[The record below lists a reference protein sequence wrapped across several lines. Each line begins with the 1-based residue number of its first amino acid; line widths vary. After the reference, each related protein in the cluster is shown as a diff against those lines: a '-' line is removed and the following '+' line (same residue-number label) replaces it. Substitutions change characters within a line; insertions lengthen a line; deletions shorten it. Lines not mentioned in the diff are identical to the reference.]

1 MPTDSPTHASV
12 HTDVAELFGR
22 QIHFVSGKG
31 GVGKSAF
38 ACALAKHLTDGG
50 TNKVLLAQVNAQ
62 DSHRR
67 LLGLDRA
74 VPPELLELEEG
85 LVVVNIDPQLAMKE
99 YALMTVKFESVYKM
113 AFENRLTKAFLRFV
127 PSLSELTQ
135 LGKIWFHAE
144 EVEGGRSKYD
154 HVVVDLP
161 STGHGLGLLRVARVI
176 REVSNKGPMA
186 EKTRE
191 METTFQ
197 DPTRAC
203 LHVVTL
209 PEELPAN
216 EALELL
222 DEARREAVVP
232 VGACVVNQVNHPIFD
247 PSARMWAEANLQ
259 SDDELVR
266 SCAEVSER
274 RMTRE
279 ALERTTLERLTEETL
294 GAPRITLPFLASEE
308 FGPLEVSRLQTLL
321 ARSVSAAKKARGT
334 S

>member
-1 MPTDSPTHASV
+1 MPTELSSPAAV
-12 HTDVAELFGR
+12 RTDVAELFGR
-22 QIHFVSGKG
+22 QVHFVSGKG

-38 ACALAKHLTDGG
+38 ACALAKHLANGG
-50 TNKVLLAQVNAQ
+50 TSKVLLAQVNAQ

-67 LLGLDRA
+67 LLGLEQS
-74 VPPELLELEEG
+74 VPPELLELEQG

-99 YALMTVKFESVYKM
+99 YVLMTVKFESVYKM

-144 EVEGGRSKYD
+144 EQEGGRPKYD
-154 HVVVDLP
+154 HIVVDLP
-161 STGHGLGLLRVARVI
+161 STGHGLGLLRVARVV

-191 METTFQ
+191 MEATFQ
-197 DPTRAC
+197 DPSRAC

-232 VGACVVNQVNHPIFD
+232 VGMCVVNQVNHPIFD
-247 PSARMWAEANLQ
+247 PATRLWADANVK
-259 SDDELVR
+259 SDDEMVR
-266 SCAEVSER
+266 GCAEVTER
-274 RMTRE
+274 RLTRE
-279 ALERTTLERLTEETL
+279 ALERSTLERLTEGVL

-308 FGPLEVSRLQTLL
+308 FGPREVSRLQTLL
-321 ARSVSAAKKARGT
+321 ARAEGAANKARGT
-334 S
+334 P